1 MGLRVLLVYDD
12 EERTSGLERAIAQA
26 GYEIVGVVASGPDL
40 LEQVRR
46 RAADVIVLDR
56 DSPDR
61 DTLEHLCLV
70 TRDQPR
76 PIVMFAQDGDRAT
89 IRAAVQA
96 GVAAYVVGAVP
107 AERIRPIVEVAI
119 ARFEEMQRL
128 RDKLR
133 RARVS
138 VEERKAIERAKGILA
153 KTRGLTED
161 EAYRMLR
168 KAAMDR
174 NQRLAQVAENVI
186 ALAKLFT

>member
-1 MGLRVLLVYDD
+1 MGLRVLLVHDD

-26 GYEIVGVVASGPDL
+26 GYEIVGVVASGPGL

-128 RDKLR
+128 RDELR

-161 EAYRMLR
+161 EAYRVLR